1 MLATGFA
8 GLGYQI
14 VWTQQAA
21 LWLGHEA
28 AAVLA
33 VVAAFFAG
41 LALGSWTWSS
51 RLGRTLRPACWYAA
65 GEAVIGLWS
74 LVLAAALGPVSGW
87 LLQVT
92 GPQPSVGWQW
102 TVAFGGTFLLLL
114 PATMAMGIT
123 LPAMERALTA
133 RAGGGTRVAAL
144 YAANTFGAVLG
155 VLATAFWLVPQLGLL
170 RTAVVCAV
178 VNILCAAWTGWAWRH
193 PIEPAAVSI
202 PAPASGV
209 LTLLACT
216 GLLGIGY
223 EVLVVRVL
231 SQLAENTV
239 YTYALLLAV
248 YLVGTALGAA
258 WWQRRVLRMPFG
270 TGPDAARD
278 AASQRALWFTLLGGA
293 CLLGVLALWS
303 GEHLKW
309 QVQQV
314 LGSGLGAALAAEAV
328 LAVVAFL
335 LPTFVMGVVFSQLA
349 SQALGAGQ
357 GLGRSL
363 AVNTLG
369 AALAP
374 LLFGVVL
381 VPLLGLKDVLLLVVA
396 GYLALAIHQALS
408 VRRDGP
414 AASASGMTAAC
425 ALGGAVVALVAWAP
439 PLAFVQVPE
448 GGRLLQ
454 YVEGARAAVSVVQD
468 ADGIQRLY
476 IDNRQQEGSS
486 DTWLA
491 DGRQAL
497 LPLLLHP
504 SPRKALFL
512 GLGTGITASTAAQDP
527 DLQVDAVELL
537 PEVVTAAG
545 PFMRVFNGGEANPRL
560 RVLVA
565 DARRYVRTASER
577 YDLVV
582 SDNFHPARSGSG
594 SLYTVEHF
602 RAVRTRLADG
612 GLFCQ
617 WLPLHQMDLDTARS
631 IVASFRAVFP
641 GSWAVLSTLSL
652 QTPVLGLVARADG
665 GGFDATQLRQRMS
678 SLQLQRSLADYG
690 LPDELALMGSV
701 VAGPAALA
709 RWAGQAP
716 LNTDDRP
723 VVSYRA
729 PRITYAPD
737 SLPADRLIALL
748 QQLGGGLGEGPD
760 KPPEEGPDEGLVK
773 GADAAWRAR
782 LAAYVTARNRFIEVG
797 RNVRASADAQQ
808 MLARVRDPLLAV
820 LRISPDFRPAY
831 DPLLRMALALG
842 EADRGA
848 ARDLLLALQRV
859 QPMRPEAERAL
870 KQLQP

>member
-1 MLATGFA
+1 
-8 GLGYQI
+8 
-14 VWTQQAA
+14 
-21 LWLGHEA
+21 
-28 AAVLA
+28 
-33 VVAAFFAG
+33 
-41 LALGSWTWSS
+41 
-51 RLGRTLRPACWYAA
+51 
-65 GEAVIGLWS
+65 
-74 LVLAAALGPVSGW
+74 
-87 LLQVT
+87 
-92 GPQPSVGWQW
+92 
-102 TVAFGGTFLLLL
+102 
-114 PATMAMGIT
+114 
-123 LPAMERALTA
+123 
-133 RAGGGTRVAAL
+133 
-144 YAANTFGAVLG
+144 
-155 VLATAFWLVPQLGLL
+155 
-170 RTAVVCAV
+170 
-178 VNILCAAWTGWAWRH
+178 
-193 PIEPAAVSI
+193 
-202 PAPASGV
+202 
-209 LTLLACT
+209 
-216 GLLGIGY
+216 
-223 EVLVVRVL
+223 
-231 SQLAENTV
+231 
-239 YTYALLLAV
+239 
-248 YLVGTALGAA
+248 
-258 WWQRRVLRMPFG
+258 
-270 TGPDAARD
+270 
-278 AASQRALWFTLLGGA
+278 
-293 CLLGVLALWS
+293 
-303 GEHLKW
+303 
-309 QVQQV
+309 
-314 LGSGLGAALAAEAV
+314 
-328 LAVVAFL
+328 
-335 LPTFVMGVVFSQLA
+335 
-349 SQALGAGQ
+349 
-357 GLGRSL
+357 
-363 AVNTLG
+363 
-369 AALAP
+369 
-374 LLFGVVL
+374 
-381 VPLLGLKDVLLLVVA
+381 
-396 GYLALAIHQALS
+396 
-408 VRRDGP
+408 
-414 AASASGMTAAC
+414 
-425 ALGGAVVALVAWAP
+425 
-439 PLAFVQVPE
+439 VPE